1 MMLHRTRR
9 NCTVR
14 PYLFLGRDVLKDII
28 PNNSKG
34 QLVKHQL
41 RLTATK
47 PIYNFFITN
56 THTKNRIGT
65 LYKKVDYEQ

>member
-47 PIYNFFITN
+47 PIYNFFYYK
-56 THTKNRIGT
+56 HTYEKQNRDVI
-65 LYKKVDYEQ
+65 